1 MEVYEKAVS
10 DPVVSSALRIHLSYA
25 DYCVD
30 RGKLANARKVY
41 LKAIQLPFSNADRSN
56 LWNRFLILMHK
67 INKSDELTI
76 EQLFLAVKQQ
86 LIATAAAES
95 ASDVL
100 TLVPPPNLTC
110 VTDDASSLHVAPTV
124 TLSSAP
130 NVADG
135 HMGGSLPV
143 DVTMSIE
150 VSGHGNVSYAES
162 KESLAE
168 PADSF
173 IEPSQMGDV
182 ANMEVADPDK
192 TTIEALDSSTSAA
205 AVGDDLDSLTGL
217 TPEMVVKMYN
227 RRPPMIFTATNR
239 VSYMLFILHSHGLFS
254 RDDIFLMQLFLRSF
268 LSYRSRNP

>member
-1 MEVYEKAVS
+1 MS

-86 LIATAAAES
+86 LTATAAAES
-95 ASDVL
+95 ACDVL

-110 VTDDASSLHVAPTV
+110 VITADDTSSLHAAPAV

-130 NVADG
+130 NIVDG
-135 HMGGSLPV
+135 HMEGSLSL
-143 DVTMSIE
+143 DVGMSVE
-150 VSGHGNVSYAES
+150 VNGHGNVSFAES
-162 KESLAE
+162 KESFAE
-168 PADSF
+168 PTDSS
-173 IEPSQMGDV
+173 IEPSQIAEV
-182 ANMEVADPDK
+182 ADMEVADSDK
-192 TTIEALDSSTSAA
+192 TNEGLESSASAT

-239 VSYMLFILHSHGLFS
+239 VSSILSIL
-254 RDDIFLMQLFLRSF
+254 
-268 LSYRSRNP
+268 LSDRVFNYC

>member
-1 MEVYEKAVS
+1 VLFRS
-10 DPVVSSALRIHLSYA
+10 RIHLSYA

-41 LKAIQLPFSNADRSN
+41 LKAIQQPFSNADRSN

-86 LIATAAAES
+86 LTATAAAES
-95 ASDVL
+95 ASDVF

-110 VTDDASSLHVAPTV
+110 VISTASSLHAAPAV

-135 HMGGSLPV
+135 YTEGSLPLDMTTSV
-143 DVTMSIE
+143 E
-150 VSGHGNVSYAES
+150 VSGHGNVSFAES
-162 KESLAE
+162 KESLA
-168 PADSF
+168 DSSV
-173 IEPSQMGDV
+173 EPSQIGDV
-182 ANMEVADPDK
+182 ANMEVADSDK

-239 VSYMLFILHSHGLFS
+239 VSYMLFILHSHGIFS
-254 RDDIFLMQLFLRSF
+254 RDDIFFFLMQLFLSFFF
-268 LSYRSRNP
+268 LSFRSRNP